1 MAFLTPLKQLLG
13 RILEPL
19 AGSHFVTKLHKK
31 LLSIFAG
38 LMKLSNTG
46 TGLSEDSCSSSGVL
60 DSDGLPAHHNEVQRR
75 LAAIFA
81 NHESEVQ
88 HLRRD
93 LYLTRIALCR
103 KDGASATAR
112 NQTQNGDATTPGTF
126 GMEGDAQSQTWIRN
140 ALNSRESAN
149 YCLELFLA

>member
-1 MAFLTPLKQLLG
+1 MAFLTPFKQLLG

-112 NQTQNGDATTPGTF
+112 NQTQNGDATTPGKQCLWS
-126 GMEGDAQSQTWIRN
+126 GGRRQSQTSIM
-140 ALNSRESAN
+140 
-149 YCLELFLA
+149 YCIVVERVQTMA

>member
-1 MAFLTPLKQLLG
+1 MNEKQKLL
-13 RILEPL
+13 LCHCVTYFKKMTWL
-19 AGSHFVTKLHKK
+19 APQVRQ

-112 NQTQNGDATTPGTF
+112 NQTQNGDATTPGKQCLWS
-126 GMEGDAQSQTWIRN
+126 GGRRQSQTSIM
-140 ALNSRESAN
+140 
-149 YCLELFLA
+149 YCIVVERVQTMA